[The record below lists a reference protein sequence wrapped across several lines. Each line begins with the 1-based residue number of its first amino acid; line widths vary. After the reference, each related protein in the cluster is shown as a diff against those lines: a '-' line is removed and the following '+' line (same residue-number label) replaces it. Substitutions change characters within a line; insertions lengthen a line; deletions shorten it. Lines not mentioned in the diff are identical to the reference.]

1 MAKDAAASYIA
12 GQPPGKRALLEKLRA
27 LVTATLPDAV
37 PALKWG
43 VAVYAIDGK
52 NVCAL
57 AAFKDAV
64 AITFFASPDVL
75 LDPKKK
81 LEGSGKSQRMLK
93 VRSAA
98 DVDAASVKRWLKAAA
113 ARAA

>member
-27 LVTATLPDAV
+27 IVTATLPDAV

-43 VAVYAIDGK
+43 VAVYAIDGR

-64 AITFFASPDVL
+64 AINFFASPMVL
-75 LDPKKK
+75 ADPKKK

-93 VRSAA
+93 VRTAT
-98 DVDAASVKRWLKAAA
+98 DIDAPGIKRWLKAAA
-113 ARAA
+113 GPAA

>member
-12 GQPPGKRALLEKLRA
+12 GQPPDKRALLEKLRA
-27 LVTATLPDAV
+27 IVTAALPDAV

-57 AAFKDAV
+57 AAFKDEV
-64 AITFFASPDVL
+64 AINFFASPAL
-75 LDPKKK
+75 LTDPKKQ
-81 LEGSGKSQRMLK
+81 LEGAGKTQRMLK
-93 VRSAA
+93 VRSAK
-98 DVDAASVKRWLKAAA
+98 DIDAASIRRWLKAAA
-113 ARAA
+113 D